1 LDERVGKTRAEGIG
15 ASVLRVED
23 WRFLNGG
30 GEYLADMQLPSM
42 LEAAFLRSP
51 VAHGRL
57 LAVGIPDEHLGKVF
71 LAGDLPPVK
80 PIVADSAAN
89 GFKHSEYPPLA
100 IDKVRFVGEMI
111 AICLGR
117 TRAEAEDIAQACTL
131 EIDELPAIWDIEV
144 ALAPDAPRI
153 HEDWADNVF
162 LESRI
167 RTGDLAAVREQAPV
181 IVKRQL
187 RMGRHA
193 GVPMEGRGV
202 LAHYERRVDELVV
215 YSSTQFPH
223 VIRTIL
229 AQSLGIAESKL
240 RVVAPDVGGGF
251 GVKNNFNPEE
261 LAIAALSMKIGRPI
275 KWVED
280 RREHLIASPH
290 AREHRFVVVG
300 YADDKGRILGL
311 EAEVTVD
318 AGAYSVWPWTAS
330 MEAGMAAGI
339 LTGPYDIPVYHG
351 RAISVCTNKS
361 PLGPYRGVG
370 RSGGCFAIETLIDA
384 VAEAVGRPAEEVRV
398 ENMVPPSAMPYRS
411 ATGKLYDSGDYPEC
425 ARRAVAAINPT
436 AIRARQSRGEPDGR
450 LIGLGIAS
458 YTEQSAHGTAEWVAR
473 GLPVVFGYEPALA
486 RFTPDGKLILLVGI
500 QNHGQGLETTLAQVA
515 HEELGIPVSDVIVRH
530 GDSSLSPYGMGTFA
544 SRSMTMAGGAV
555 SRACSML
562 ADKMRRIGAKLMQ
575 APADQV
581 TLSDGRAHF
590 GMQSVALAEICEAAF
605 LHPERLPTGEEPGLE
620 ATAVYE
626 PGRSTGAFSYAT
638 HACTVAVDPGTG
650 VVEILDYVVCH
661 DCGTMVNPLL
671 VEAQVVGGVAQGL
684 GTALYEE
691 IPYDENGQPLAS
703 TFLDYVLPGFTEV
716 PDVRV
721 LHMETPSPHT
731 RFGIKGMGEGGAIA
745 PPAAIVNAIN
755 DALRGLG
762 ARISTT
768 PATHERVLEA
778 IAAAEL
784 RGAAQ

>member
-1 LDERVGKTRAEGIG
+1 
-15 ASVLRVED
+15 
-23 WRFLNGG
+23 
-30 GEYLADMQLPSM
+30 MQLAGM

-51 VAHGRL
+51 IAHGRL
-57 LAVGIPDEHLGKVF
+57 VSVGIPDEYRSKVF
-71 LAGDLPPVK
+71 LARDLPPVR
-80 PIVADSAAN
+80 PIVADSAAKD
-89 GFKHSEYPPLA
+89 FKHSEYPPLA
-100 IDKVRFVGEMI
+100 GDKVRFVGEMV
-111 AICLGR
+111 AICLAR

-131 EIDELPAIWDIEV
+131 EIDELPAVWDIDV
-144 ALAPDAPRI
+144 ALAPDAPRV
-153 HEDWADNVF
+153 HEGWTDNIF
-162 LESRI
+162 LETRI
-167 RTGDLAAVREQAPV
+167 PTGDLAAVKERAPI

-187 RMGRHA
+187 RMGRQA

-202 LAHYERRVDELVV
+202 LAHYDRRLDELVV

-229 AQSLGIAESKL
+229 AQSLGIAESRL

-261 LAIAALSMKIGRPI
+261 LAIAALSMKLGQPI

-290 AREHRFVVVG
+290 AREHRYDVVA

-311 EAEVTVD
+311 EAEVIVD

-339 LTGPYDIPVYHG
+339 LTGPYEIPVYHG

-384 VAEAVGRPAEEVRV
+384 VAEAVGRPAEDVRI

-425 ARRAVAAINPT
+425 ARRAVAAIRPG
-436 AIRARQSRGEPDGR
+436 AVRARQKQGESDGR

-555 SRACSML
+555 SRACSTL
-562 ADKMRRIGAKLMQ
+562 AEKMRRIGAKLMQ
-575 APADQV
+575 APPDQV

-590 GMQSVALAEICEAAF
+590 GMQSVTLADICEAAF
-605 LHPERLPTGEEPGLE
+605 LHPERLPAGEEPALE

-638 HACTVAVDPGTG
+638 HACTIALDPGTG

-661 DCGTMVNPLL
+661 DCGTMVNPMV
-671 VEAQVVGGVAQGL
+671 VEAQVVGGIAQGL

-691 IPYDENGQPLAS
+691 IPYDANGQPLAS

-784 RGAAQ
+784 RGAVQ